1 MLRPTTA
8 FLAAALA
15 LSLATVAAAQWPNY
29 PDAQANVRGPGFY
42 FAWWKIL
49 LLLIPFW
56 LWVKTADWLG
66 RDAAIHSE
74 KTGLTMDVWNP
85 LFVFAF
91 FFAFMGLGLGIPIF
105 FAGFA
110 VVMLAYIVLL
120 SIYVSQRNA
129 KVRPEDRVFTP
140 AHIQR
145 WFSELGKKK
154 EKEFRK
160 SAWEYGAKL
169 DFIGQSGDKSVDQ
182 GNLITARQ
190 SPVFIPAKE
199 LMADAINMRAEKI
212 LMDYTAE
219 AVAIQYMIDGMWHSA
234 APKVHEKDPL
244 NREMGD
250 AILAIFKKI
259 CNLNPAD
266 RRSRQEGKM
275 QVTFQEKKHIIS
287 LMSQG
292 TPTGERVLLTFLPIV
307 KTPPTLEELGMR
319 EVLRSRLKDALTARG
334 NLVVF
339 CAMPADG
346 LTATWVAALRAS
358 DRFVRDYITIQ
369 DVAKPEPE
377 VENVESGVKFN
388 AAAGETPMKVLPQAL
403 LKQPEVL
410 CIPEIADGDSLKVLI
425 EQAIEDERKGIV
437 SLRAKEAVEGV
448 LRLLMLK
455 PDAEKF
461 AKVLGAV
468 VNQRLVRKLCDACRE
483 AFQPPPDVLQ
493 RLGIPPGKVNML
505 YREKQPLPPGVEPPK
520 PKKGDPPLIC
530 PKCKGIGYYGRT
542 AIFEVLIVDDKLR
555 EAIVKQPKIDV
566 LRQVAR
572 QSGNW
577 NLQEEGILLLAQGIT
592 SYNELQR
599 VLKT

>member
-1 MLRPTTA
+1 MHRSTTA
-8 FLAAALA
+8 ILAAAIPLLLVA
-15 LSLATVAAAQWPNY
+15 AAAAQWPEV
-29 PDAQANVRGPGFY
+29 PDAVANTRGPGFY

-49 LLLIPFW
+49 LLMIPFW
-56 LWVKTADWLG
+56 LWVTTADWIG

-74 KTGLTMDVWNP
+74 KTGQTKEVWNP
-85 LFVFAF
+85 VVVFGF
-91 FFAFMGLGLGIPIF
+91 FLVFMVLGLGIPIF

-110 VVMLAYIVLL
+110 VLMVAYIGLL
-120 SIYVSQRNA
+120 SAYVAQRNS
-129 KVRPEDRVFTP
+129 KVRDDDKVFTP
-140 AHIQR
+140 AHIKR
-145 WFSELGKKK
+145 WFANLGKKK
-154 EKEFRK
+154 DKEFRK
-160 SAWEYGAKL
+160 AAWQYGAAV
-169 DFIGQSGDKSVDQ
+169 DFLGQSGDKQVDQ

-219 AVAIQYMIDGMWHSA
+219 AVAIQYMIDGVWHSA
-234 APKVHEKDPL
+234 APKLHDKDPL

-250 AILAIFKKI
+250 GILAIYKKI

-275 QVTFQEKKHIIS
+275 QVTFEEKKHNLS
-287 LMSQG
+287 LTSQG
-292 TPTGERVLLTFLPIV
+292 TPTGERVLLLFLPAV
-307 KTPPTLEELGMR
+307 KTPPTLMELGMR
-319 EVLRSRLKDALTARG
+319 ELLHNRLKEVMSGRG
-334 NLVVF
+334 NIVAF
-339 CAMPADG
+339 CAMPGDG
-346 LTATWVAALRAS
+346 LTATWVAALRGS

-369 DVAKPEPE
+369 DVAKVEPE
-377 VENVESGVKFN
+377 VENVESGMKFN

-403 LKQPEVL
+403 LRQPEVL
-410 CIPEIADGDSLKVLI
+410 CVPEIADGATLNLLV
-425 EQAIEDERKGIV
+425 EQAIDDERKGII
-437 SLRAKEAVEGV
+437 SLRAKEAAEGV

-461 AKVLGAV
+461 AKTLAAV

-483 AFQPPPDVLQ
+483 QFQPAPDVLQ
-493 RLGIPPGKVNML
+493 RLGIPPGKVNVL

-542 AIFEVLIVDDKLR
+542 AIFEVLIVDDKFR
-555 EAIVKQPKIDV
+555 EAMVKQPKIEV

-577 NLQEEGILLLAQGIT
+577 NLQEEGILMLAQGVT
-592 SYNELQR
+592 SFNELQR
-599 VLKT
+599 VLKA